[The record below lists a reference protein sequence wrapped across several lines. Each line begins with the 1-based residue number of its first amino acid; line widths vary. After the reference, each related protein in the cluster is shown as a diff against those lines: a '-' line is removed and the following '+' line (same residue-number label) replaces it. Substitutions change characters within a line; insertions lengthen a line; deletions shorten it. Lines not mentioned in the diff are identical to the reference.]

1 MKTCPKCGN
10 EVSDNA
16 KFCPECGYAFTQ
28 KEAPASSDDYKVEKI
43 KPRRKHSKVFPA
55 VLLVLAAVLAALIL
69 IPKKL
74 PGAKDA
80 ADKLLSRK
88 PVINLEDFV
97 LIKYDGYD
105 GDGYVQ
111 DDYPCLDVDALQR
124 KMDAAAPEH
133 AGSASDIAAAVQL
146 ELTKDG
152 QLIDGKHL
160 NNEESVAVQMEYDSK
175 NLDEICPQIR
185 FVGNSKDE
193 IVKLK
198 VLISIDPF
206 ENYTP
211 TIEGISPAGHVRMDT
226 GLLNSTDSSFISKC
240 YQDYGTLPFTF
251 YLNGKEIADD
261 VPVAVGDT
269 IEMKLNENGQSAL
282 EDNGYTCSGENK
294 SKQYTLSLADFDD
307 GAYVSNS
314 EEIDSTV
321 LKDLQNTCTQHAKAY
336 AARGGYN
343 NTPQFVG
350 IAIAQV
356 KSGIDIN
363 EYSPFIAAVYEIQPN
378 DESENKRYIIVFG
391 PPVIEQ
397 VENHGTAEAAENP
410 GKTIQTFDRDEDAF
424 SENTYWSVDETRMK
438 FMALIDRYTFS
449 MSDPLKEK
457 LNWTEN

>member
-1 MKTCPKCGN
+1 M
-10 EVSDNA
+10 
-16 KFCPECGYAFTQ
+16 
-28 KEAPASSDDYKVEKI
+28 
-43 KPRRKHSKVFPA
+43 
-55 VLLVLAAVLAALIL
+55 
-69 IPKKL
+69 
-74 PGAKDA
+74 
-80 ADKLLSRK
+80 
-88 PVINLEDFV
+88 
-97 LIKYDGYD
+97 
-105 GDGYVQ
+105 
-111 DDYPCLDVDALQR
+111 
-124 KMDAAAPEH
+124 
-133 AGSASDIAAAVQL
+133 QL

-240 YQDYGTLPFTF
+240 YQDYGTLPFNF
-251 YLNGKEIADD
+251 YLNGREITDD

-269 IEMKLNENGQSAL
+269 IEMRLNENGQSAL
-282 EDNGYTCSGENK
+282 EDNGYTCSSENK
-294 SKQYTLSLADFDD
+294 SKQYTLSLADFDE

-336 AARGGYN
+336 AARGGYD

-363 EYSPFIAAVYEIQPN
+363 EHSPFIAAVYEIQPN
-378 DESENKRYIIVFG
+378 DESENKRYILIAAVYEIQPNDESENKRYIVVFG

-397 VENHGTAEAAENP
+397 VENHGTAEVAENP
-410 GKTIQTFDRDEDAF
+410 GKTIQTFDRDENAF

>member
-43 KPRRKHSKVFPA
+43 KPHRKHSKVFPA

-111 DDYPCLDVDALQR
+111 
-124 KMDAAAPEH
+124 
-133 AGSASDIAAAVQL
+133 DIAAAVQL

-240 YQDYGTLPFTF
+240 YQDYGTLPFNF
-251 YLNGKEIADD
+251 YLNGREITDD

-269 IEMKLNENGQSAL
+269 IEMRLNENGQSAL
-282 EDNGYTCSGENK
+282 EDNGYTCSSENK
-294 SKQYTLSLADFDD
+294 SKQYTLSLADFDE

-336 AARGGYN
+336 AARGGYD

-363 EYSPFIAAVYEIQPN
+363 EHSPFIAAVYEIIAAVYEIQPN
-378 DESENKRYIIVFG
+378 DESENKRYIVVFG

-397 VENHGTAEAAENP
+397 VENHGTAEVAENP
-410 GKTIQTFDRDEDAF
+410 GKTIQTFDRDENAF